1 MMLLPWPVAVVQLS
15 PALQAWGAHT
25 VSLWAHHSGSF
36 LYNFHQWPTL
46 PTSSHPQQGGYP
58 LVERM
63 DMVIAAECRTNKTRE
78 IIIFFHLQMLSGCIN
93 SSKSLCCRLNLF
105 QNVHGLSIEKMRGLE
120 VTLLKSTKYWRP
132 HIIPHRL
139 QKCLF

>member
-78 IIIFFHLQMLSGCIN
+78 IIIFFHL
-93 SSKSLCCRLNLF
+93 
-105 QNVHGLSIEKMRGLE
+105 
-120 VTLLKSTKYWRP
+120 
-132 HIIPHRL
+132 
-139 QKCLF
+139 

>member
-25 VSLWAHHSGSF
+25 VSLWAHHGGSF

-63 DMVIAAECRTNKTRE
+63 DMVIAAECCTNK
-78 IIIFFHLQMLSGCIN
+78 
-93 SSKSLCCRLNLF
+93 LNLF
-105 QNVHGLSIEKMRGLE
+105 QNLHGLSIEKMRGLE